1 MLKIDL
7 VDQFKQFGL
16 TFSANGK
23 WNEHIENILLSA
35 SKIIE
40 IIRKLKYS
48 FNRIALNQIYILYIR
63 PIYEYSSIV
72 WDNCTAEQAS
82 PLEKMQNEAARVV
95 TGFTRSVS
103 LENFI
108 MNVDRSLFLNEEKVR
123 N

>member
-63 PIYEYSSIV
+63 PIYDYSSIV

-108 MNVDRSLFLNEEKVR
+108 MNVDRFLFLNEEKVR